1 MDRRKFLGATAGG
14 AAMAMAGAG
23 RAGAGKPNV
32 IIFLCDDL
40 GYGDVSCYGSAA
52 IKTPNVDRLATEG
65 MRLTSFFASAPVC
78 SPSRAGLITG
88 RYPIRTGT
96 TDVYFPMRHPLGP
109 AINYSSRSGAGLNL
123 KEITLAQALK
133 TAGYATCCIG
143 KWHLGDL
150 KPYRPHHRGFD
161 HYLGLLYS
169 NDMTPLPLFRDDEIV
184 ERAPVDQDYL
194 TRKYTDEALAWLGQ
208 NKDRPFFLYF
218 PYTSPHEPIHAS
230 PEFQGRS
237 AAGLYGDCV
246 EEIDAS
252 VGEVL
257 AFLDREGLAENT
269 FVFFTSDNGPWY
281 EGSSGPLRGRKYQT
295 FEGGMRVPGLARLPG
310 VIPAG
315 KVSPEMSMNFD
326 LFATA
331 CALAGAPL
339 PDDRIMD
346 GANILPLLQGGPS
359 PHERLFFYKSNNLQA
374 VRQGQWKYHRRHF
387 DYNAAYAVVPKGPFL
402 FNLADDP
409 DEAYNVATLY
419 PDKAAE
425 LEAAMR
431 DWERGLVKGVKR
443 K

>member
-1 MDRRKFLGATAGG
+1 
-14 AAMAMAGAG
+14 
-23 RAGAGKPNV
+23 
-32 IIFLCDDL
+32 
-40 GYGDVSCYGSAA
+40 
-52 IKTPNVDRLATEG
+52 
-65 MRLTSFFASAPVC
+65 VC
-78 SPSRAGLITG
+78 SPSRAGLLTG

-96 TDVYFPMRHPLGP
+96 TDVYFPMRNPLGP
-109 AINYSSRSGAGLNL
+109 AINSTHHIGAGLNL
-123 KEITLAQALK
+123 KEITLAQAMK

-184 ERAPVDQDYL
+184 ERAPVNQDYL
-194 TRKYTDEALAWLGQ
+194 TRKYTDEALAWLTQ

-230 PEFQGRS
+230 PEFRGRS

-252 VGEVL
+252 VGEIL
-257 AFLDREGLAENT
+257 AFLDREGLAQNT

-281 EGSSGPLRGRKYQT
+281 EGSAGPLRGRKDQT

-315 KVSPEMSMNFD
+315 KVSHEMSMNFD

-339 PDDRIMD
+339 PDDRPMD
-346 GANILPLLQGGPS
+346 GNNVLPLLQGGPS
-359 PHERLFFYKSNNLQA
+359 PHDHLFFYKSRHLQA
-374 VRQGQWKYHRRHF
+374 VRQGQWKYHRRHH
-387 DYNAAYAVVPKGPFL
+387 DYNAAYPTTQKGPFL
-402 FNLADDP
+402 FNLANDP
-409 DEAYNVATLY
+409 DEAYNVAALF

-425 LEAAMR
+425 LEGLMR
-431 DWERGLVKGVKR
+431 DWERGLVKGVPR